1 MLYFKYVSEIN
12 AKIVFDEDSRRDFDI
27 LREHFKCENK
37 AAKFAKQFRYGMSP
51 FIYVISPLG
60 QYANGLTFEICEM
73 CDKIKIDYEIDE
85 KLLENIKPSLNI
97 DEVINVPNKKYEYRH
112 YQKRLLE
119 KLCEN
124 GRGVIISPTRSGKSL
139 VIAGLCHNIFQN
151 IKKTKIQNI
160 LILVPNIQLVYQMHD
175 DFAEYGLTDLYN
187 IQMFTA
193 KTMGKKNAKV
203 IIENF
208 NVYIANSQYLMLHG
222 DELPYIDAIF
232 TDEVHQIKSGSEI
245 AKIIN
250 KVKINHKFGCTGTLP
265 KERIDQLKISGVFGP
280 VLDEVEIMKLQE
292 EKVLAGVKIYPL
304 KFIHAKKENFKYIP
318 KEELEGLSK
327 VEIEEKRME
336 VAQAAY
342 KKEAMYL
349 GMHEQSNK
357 ILLSIC
363 SKVIEQHP
371 DWNGLIL
378 FDYTSQGESLYN
390 LFDFKNKYYIDG
402 SIDVK
407 IRLDVVDKM
416 NNSGGNVTIAQSKTF
431 STGITI
437 SRINFIVLM
446 TTQSSPAKIIQS
458 IGRGLRRQNKNEIIV
473 FDVSHNYEYSENHF
487 YSRVE
492 LYRKFYGLEINKD
505 YSIKTIKV

>member
-12 AKIVFDEDSRRDFDI
+12 AKIVFDEESRRDFDI

-151 IKKTKIQNI
+151 VKKTKIQNI

-304 KFIHAKKENFKYIP
+304 KFIHAKK
-318 KEELEGLSK
+318 KE
-327 VEIEEKRME
+327 I
-336 VAQAAY
+336 
-342 KKEAMYL
+342 
-349 GMHEQSNK
+349 
-357 ILLSIC
+357 
-363 SKVIEQHP
+363 
-371 DWNGLIL
+371 
-378 FDYTSQGESLYN
+378 
-390 LFDFKNKYYIDG
+390 
-402 SIDVK
+402 
-407 IRLDVVDKM
+407 
-416 NNSGGNVTIAQSKTF
+416 
-431 STGITI
+431 
-437 SRINFIVLM
+437 
-446 TTQSSPAKIIQS
+446 
-458 IGRGLRRQNKNEIIV
+458 
-473 FDVSHNYEYSENHF
+473 
-487 YSRVE
+487 
-492 LYRKFYGLEINKD
+492 
-505 YSIKTIKV
+505 

>member
-1 MLYFKYVSEIN
+1 
-12 AKIVFDEDSRRDFDI
+12 
-27 LREHFKCENK
+27 
-37 AAKFAKQFRYGMSP
+37 
-51 FIYVISPLG
+51 
-60 QYANGLTFEICEM
+60 
-73 CDKIKIDYEIDE
+73 
-85 KLLENIKPSLNI
+85 
-97 DEVINVPNKKYEYRH
+97 
-112 YQKRLLE
+112 
-119 KLCEN
+119 
-124 GRGVIISPTRSGKSL
+124 
-139 VIAGLCHNIFQN
+139 
-151 IKKTKIQNI
+151 
-160 LILVPNIQLVYQMHD
+160 
-175 DFAEYGLTDLYN
+175 
-187 IQMFTA
+187 
-193 KTMGKKNAKV
+193 
-203 IIENF
+203 
-208 NVYIANSQYLMLHG
+208 
-222 DELPYIDAIF
+222 
-232 TDEVHQIKSGSEI
+232 
-245 AKIIN
+245 
-250 KVKINHKFGCTGTLP
+250 
-265 KERIDQLKISGVFGP
+265 
-280 VLDEVEIMKLQE
+280 MKLQE

-446 TTQSSPAKIIQS
+446 TTQSSPTKIIQS